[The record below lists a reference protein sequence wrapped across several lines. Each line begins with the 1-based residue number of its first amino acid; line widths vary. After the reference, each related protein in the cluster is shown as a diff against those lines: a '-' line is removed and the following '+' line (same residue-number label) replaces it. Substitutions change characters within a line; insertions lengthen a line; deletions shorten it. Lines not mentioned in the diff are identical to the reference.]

1 MTTSAIFKY
10 SHCIWWICSNFIYWS
25 SQNKNVM
32 FSCTSPFNTF
42 RLLNNEILFCSGWCW
57 PWHSLTFCTSWPAC
71 CSSGC
76 QLSTPG
82 TWLLKVLWVPQV
94 PVLKVTSLGARLL
107 HHPQLHVSYKHGQ
120 CIRAKHA
127 FVMALRH
134 CATICTVYLGA
145 KCDKKLR
152 NGRNVATAFLYCPSL
167 HKSYMIFLRQMLF
180 LYGVNSHNCLYFT
193 FAPPRQTR
201 AQSPSSAEIS

>member
-42 RLLNNEILFCSGWCW
+42 RLSNNEILFCSGWCW

-120 CIRAKHA
+120 CIRAEHA

-167 HKSYMIFLRQMLF
+167 HKSYMIF
-180 LYGVNSHNCLYFT
+180 
-193 FAPPRQTR
+193 FASNVVLIRREFSQLLVFYIR
-201 AQSPSSAEIS
+201 ATAPDKGAIA

>member
-1 MTTSAIFKY
+1 MLTLAFFDLLYILTS
-10 SHCIWWICSNFIYWS
+10 
-25 SQNKNVM
+25 M
-32 FSCTSPFNTF
+32 
-42 RLLNNEILFCSGWCW
+42 LLFGM
-57 PWHSLTFCTSWPAC
+57 PALYPRYLITQ
-71 CSSGC
+71 ST
-76 QLSTPG
+76 LSTPG
-82 TWLLKVLWVPQV
+82 TGI
-94 PVLKVTSLGARLL
+94 LKVTSLGARLL

-120 CIRAKHA
+120 CIRAEHA

-193 FAPPRQTR
+193 FAPPRQIR

>member
-1 MTTSAIFKY
+1 MKFYFAQVDADLGILWPSVHPDQHAALRDA
-10 SHCIWWICSNFIYWS
+10 S
-25 SQNKNVM
+25 S
-32 FSCTSPFNTF
+32 
-42 RLLNNEILFCSGWCW
+42 L
-57 PWHSLTFCTSWPAC
+57 
-71 CSSGC
+71 
-76 QLSTPG
+76 
-82 TWLLKVLWVPQV
+82 PQV
-94 PVLKVTSLGARLL
+94 PDYSKYFEYPRCRYSKLL
-107 HHPQLHVSYKHGQ
+107 PWELAFYITHNCMSRINIGQ
-120 CIRAKHA
+120 CIRAEHA